1 MFSSSPPPG
10 SGLHQCRVC
19 HDDYVIPVWWE
30 EAGEDCWHMLL
41 RCAQCDTYCDIVV
54 GNDVAKRYE
63 LDLQR
68 GMDEIAA
75 AVDRTDRER
84 MAAEVDVLIAAL
96 EHDLIDAGDFAAH

>member
-1 MFSSSPPPG
+1 MFRTSPPPG
-10 SGLHQCRVC
+10 SGLHQCLVC
-19 HDDYVIPVWWE
+19 HGDYVVPIWWE
-30 EAGEDCWHMLL
+30 EAGEECWHLLL
-41 RCAQCDTYCDIVV
+41 RCGQCDTYCDIVV
-54 GNDVAKRYE
+54 GNEVARIYE